1 MLEEKPIRK
10 YLVKFHNSW
19 ASISEEIKFWTC
31 YRHLPSNPPLPR
43 PLPLPLA
50 FLSRGGATFT
60 RRFLSPNCALS
71 NSKASSNDSLS
82 SNSTYAKPKRA
93 MDCYCTIMQVIS
105 RYLRYCWNYKRK
117 MFLSQIPVYILW
129 NNLWNY
135 ICGNC
140 GIFGKSSFKLNL
152 PKKFLLSPLGGYLRK
167 YDYNLI
173 YQV

>member
-93 MDCYCTIMQVIS
+93 MDCYCTIMQGYI
-105 RYLRYCWNYKRK
+105 
-117 MFLSQIPVYILW
+117 QIFKILLKLQKKNVSITDTRIYFVKQFVELHLW
-129 NNLWNY
+129 NLWN
-135 ICGNC
+135 C
-140 GIFGKSSFKLNL
+140 GIIFHLFSVNPLLN
-152 PKKFLLSPLGGYLRK
+152 
-167 YDYNLI
+167 
-173 YQV
+173 